1 VPHDD
6 ASTRGDGG
14 AVAGAR
20 AEPAGRSNLTF
31 PDLPRLELDQLLAQL
46 VDRAQEV
53 MATQGRLRG
62 LLHAHQAITGGLS
75 LPVVLHRITEAAREL
90 VGARYAALGV
100 LAPQGGLAEFVHT
113 GMADDLVAEIGH
125 LPQGKGLLGALVDHP
140 EPIRL
145 NRIADDPRS
154 CGFPPGHPPMNSFL
168 GVPIRIRDE
177 VFGNLYLA
185 ESTRGAFS
193 TDDEEL
199 VGALAATAAA
209 VIDNA
214 RLYEAARARGEWLQA
229 SAAITR
235 RLLSTDVDDAN
246 TLRLIAEHA
255 REVARADVVT
265 VQLPD
270 DDTDDDSGGGCLYV
284 EVAVGA
290 VADGPCGR
298 RTPLTGSLPGQVFTT
313 GRPLRVTGP
322 DERLPLGAP
331 VIDELPTGPVLLV
344 PLLGSQTVHGVLTAA
359 RRRGG
364 PSFTA
369 EDLDLATGFA
379 NQAAVALE
387 LARARADQQR
397 AALLDERERIAAD
410 LHDHVIQRLFASG
423 LSLQA
428 LAATLGPGRATD
440 RVLATVADLDATIS
454 QIRTAIFALQ
464 QVPQSP
470 PRGLRAR
477 LLDVV
482 DDVTPAL
489 GFDPTVRFTGL
500 VDTLPD
506 AVADDLL
513 AVLRE
518 ALTNTARHAHA
529 TSADLE
535 LSVTPDRVTL
545 EVRDDG
551 TGIGDTTRRSGL
563 ANLHHRADH
572 HRGALTLR
580 SADTSGTHLTWS
592 VPLG

>member
-1 VPHDD
+1 VPDDDD
-6 ASTRGDGG
+6 ATTRRDSG
-14 AVAGAR
+14 AAAR
-20 AEPAGRSNLTF
+20 SRTGSAAGRSALTF

-62 LLHAHQAITGGLS
+62 LLHAHQVITGGLS
-75 LPVVLHRITEAAREL
+75 LPVVLLRIAEAAREL

-100 LAPQGGLAEFVHT
+100 LAPEGGLAEFVHT
-113 GMADDLVAEIGH
+113 GMSADLVAEIGH

-145 NRIADDPRS
+145 ARIADDPRS
-154 CGFPPGHPPMNSFL
+154 CGFPQGHPPMDSFL

-193 TDDEEL
+193 ADDEEL

-270 DDTDDDSGGGCLYV
+270 DDTDDGGSLCV
-284 EVAVGA
+284 EVAVGS
-290 VADGPCGR
+290 VPDGMCGR
-298 RTPLTGSLPGQVFTT
+298 RTPLLGSLPGQVFTT
-313 GRPLRVTGP
+313 GRPLRVTSP
-322 DERLPLGAP
+322 DERPAIGAP
-331 VIDELPTGPVLLV
+331 ALDGLDAGPVLLV

-359 RRRGG
+359 RRPGR

-379 NQAAVALE
+379 SQAAVALE

-428 LAATLGPGRATD
+428 LAATLGPGRVAD
-440 RVLATVADLDATIS
+440 RVLATVADLDATIG

-470 PRGLRAR
+470 SRGLRAR

-489 GFDPTVRFTGL
+489 GFDPAVRFSGL

-506 AVADDLL
+506 TVADDLL

-529 TSADLE
+529 TRAEVDLTAA
-535 LSVTPDRVTL
+535 SDRVTL

-551 TGIGDTTRRSGL
+551 TGIGETTRRSGL
-563 ANLHHRADH
+563 ANLDHRADH
-572 HRGALTLR
+572 HGGTLTLG
-580 SADTSGTHLTWS
+580 SAGTSGTHLTWS